1 MDWSKR
7 IGRRIRVQ
15 DLHILSAVVEFRSL
29 ARAAE
34 YLAISRP
41 VVSRAIA
48 DLETEVGVRLL
59 DRDRHGAVPT
69 IYGSTLLK
77 RGAVVFDELRQSLND
92 IESLSDPKAGAVRIG
107 CHNFLATGFVT
118 AVIDRL
124 SRSHPRM
131 RFHLMPAETAGM
143 QRDLH
148 ARNTDVL
155 VAWRLGGLVTD
166 DGLNFEHLYDDTC
179 VVAAGAQH
187 PLAQRRTVTLA
198 DLANERWALPPVDSI
213 LGAIEVPAFQAMKL
227 EYPRATVIS
236 VAAQALIS
244 QLLTGRFLT
253 IVPASMLR
261 FPIRDRRINILPV
274 ELRMPRV
281 PIGVVTL
288 KSRMVGPATK
298 VFMDTARQLAL
309 VAEAKRQV

>member
-1 MDWSKR
+1 MTSK
-7 IGRRIRVQ
+7 
-15 DLHILSAVVEFRSL
+15 
-29 ARAAE
+29 
-34 YLAISRP
+34 
-41 VVSRAIA
+41 
-48 DLETEVGVRLL
+48 
-59 DRDRHGAVPT
+59 
-69 IYGSTLLK
+69 
-77 RGAVVFDELRQSLND
+77 
-92 IESLSDPKAGAVRIG
+92 SLSDPKAGAVRIG

-131 RFHLMPAETAGM
+131 RFHLMAAETAGM

-244 QLLTGRFLT
+244 QLLTGQIPHDRSGLN
-253 IVPASMLR
+253 VALSDQGSANQDLACRASHAPRANWRCDSEKPHGRSRHKGFHGHSATVGACRRGQASGVMLQSER
-261 FPIRDRRINILPV
+261 QAAFAKQAVAASANIQ
-274 ELRMPRV
+274 
-281 PIGVVTL
+281 VVL
-288 KSRMVGPATK
+288 
-298 VFMDTARQLAL
+298 FTAYQA
-309 VAEAKRQV
+309 